1 MQFLIDA
8 VTAPIKPF
16 CRKTMPQPPENQP
29 ACLLFLA
36 RMVGVCLLSLLA
48 LVSPCQAQEQTASA
62 SIRVVLDDNYPPY
75 IFRDSEGKLQGILRD
90 TWDLWS
96 KKTGIAVQ
104 LDGMDWGKAQK
115 EMEAGHADVID
126 TIFETEKRLKIYDFS
141 RPYATIEVPIFFDK
155 EIGGIS
161 GIETLRGFTI
171 GVKDGDACVERL
183 VAGGIKNLKSYPSYE
198 MLVTAAANKD
208 VRVFCIDKPPAMYF
222 LYQRNLGGEFRH
234 TAPLYSG
241 QFHWAVSKGNIP
253 LRATLA
259 TGFSKISEAE
269 RQAIETRWL
278 GSPLNQP
285 QNFKYAK
292 QFAYALLLVGGLAC
306 ALTLWTWAL
315 RRRVKAKTAELTST
329 LNALREAKELYSKV
343 LQTSPD
349 GICVAD
355 VQGNITFASQRVLE
369 ILGVAQLEEII
380 GRNGLELVS
389 PEYHEAFTTNLER
402 ILRGA
407 APRDNRYLLIRK
419 SGLKFY
425 GELTSSCL
433 YDAAGNPSGLV
444 SIIRDVS
451 ERKRAEEALRASQA
465 HMEALVT
472 TTPVGVFETRADG
485 YCIFVNE
492 RWQEMSS
499 QSLVDA
505 QGDAWLGAIHGDERE
520 TVRNAWQ
527 LAVRDHVALQMEFRF
542 LRPDGASTW
551 VLLQTTPVLDSQGEV
566 SGHIGSATDITERKA
581 AEAQIEF
588 LAHHDPL
595 TGLPNRLLLKDRVEQ
610 TIVHA
615 GRTTGKAALLYLDLD
630 NFKTINDSLGHPV
643 GDALLQEVAKR
654 LLSCVRD
661 TDTISRQG
669 GDEFVVVL
677 TDVAD
682 TETISATAAKILQQL
697 VRPVLL
703 DRHELSTSISIGIAV
718 YPDDAQDFNALLQ
731 KADTAMYH
739 AKEAGRN
746 TYRFFNEQMNL
757 DAVDHLLMRNSL
769 SRGLQQREFV
779 LHYQPQINLAT
790 GAIIGAEALIR
801 WQHPE
806 RGLIP
811 PMRFIPIAESTGL
824 IVPIGEWVLNE
835 ACRQAVAWRQ
845 AGLPELV
852 MAVNLSA
859 VQFKRDDLEQSV
871 VAALSSSGLD
881 PALLELEL
889 TESIL
894 IHNTEKVFATVRRLK
909 SLGVKFS
916 IDDFGTGYS
925 SLAYLKRFDVDKL
938 KIDQSFI
945 RDLADD
951 PGDAAIV
958 RAIIQMARSLN
969 LKTIAEGV
977 EDASMLSYLR
987 LNHCDEAQ
995 GYLFGRPMPAE
1006 EFAAFLADADRTV
1019 TM

>member
-1 MQFLIDA
+1 MSPPA
-8 VTAPIKPF
+8 K
-16 CRKTMPQPPENQP
+16 KQPGCANT
-29 ACLLFLA
+29 LA
-36 RMVGVCLLSLLA
+36 RGLVACLSLLW
-48 LVSPCQAQEQTASA
+48 VMVQPCQAEEQARHGEATT
-62 SIRVVLDDNYPPY
+62 IRVVVDDNYPPY
-75 IFRDSEGKLQGILRD
+75 VFRDSNGKLQGILPD
-90 TWDLWS
+90 TWALWS
-96 KKTGIAVQ
+96 KKTGIAVR
-104 LDGMDWGKAQK
+104 LDGMDWSKALK
-115 EMEAGHADVID
+115 EMESGRADVID
-126 TIFETEKRLKIYDFS
+126 TLFETEKRSRIYDFS

-161 GIETLRGFTI
+161 GIETLRGFTV
-171 GVKDGDACVERL
+171 GVKDGDACIDKL
-183 VAGGIKNLKSYPSYE
+183 IAGGIKNLKSYPSYE

-222 LYQRNLGGEFRH
+222 LYQHNLEGAFRH

-241 QFHWAVSKGNIP
+241 QFHWAVGKGNIP
-253 LRATLA
+253 LRATLE
-259 TGFSKISEAE
+259 TGFAKIGEGE
-269 RQAIETRWL
+269 RQAIETHWL
-278 GSPLNQP
+278 GSPLNEQH
-285 QNFKYAK
+285 QQSFKYAK
-292 QFAYALLLVGGLAC
+292 QFAYALLLVGSLAC
-306 ALTLWTWAL
+306 ALTLWNWAL
-315 RRRVKAKTAELTST
+315 RRRVKAKTEELTCT
-329 LNALREAKELYSKV
+329 LTALREAKELYSTV

-355 VQGNITFASQRVLE
+355 LHGNITFASQRVLE
-369 ILGVAQLEEII
+369 ILGFAQLDEIV
-380 GRNGLELVS
+380 GRNGQEFVS
-389 PEYHEAFTTNLER
+389 QEYHEAFAANLER

-407 APRDNRYLLIRK
+407 APRDNRYQLIRK
-419 SGLKFY
+419 SGLKFF

-451 ERKRAEEALRASQA
+451 ERQRAEDALRASQA

-472 TTPVGVFETRADG
+472 TTPVGVCETRADG
-485 YCIFVNE
+485 YCIFINE
-492 RWQEMSS
+492 RWQEMSG
-499 QSLVDA
+499 QSLSNA

-520 TVRNAWQ
+520 GVRSAWQ
-527 LAVRDHVALQMEFRF
+527 LAVRTQTPLQMECRF

-551 VLLQTTPVLDSQGEV
+551 VLLQTTPVFDRQGAI
-566 SGHIGSATDITERKA
+566 SGHIGSATDITERKES
-581 AEAQIEF
+581 EAQIEF

-610 TIVHA
+610 TIAHA
-615 GRTTGKAALLYLDLD
+615 TRTSGKAALLYLDLD

-654 LLSCVRD
+654 LRDCVSD

-669 GDEFVVVL
+669 GDEFVVAL
-677 TDVAD
+677 TDAAD
-682 TETISATAAKILQQL
+682 TETISAMAAKILQQL
-697 VRPVLL
+697 AKPFVL
-703 DRHELSTSISIGIAV
+703 DRHELSTSISIGVAV

-746 TYRFFNEQMNL
+746 AYRFFNEQMNI

-769 SRGLQQREFV
+769 SRALQQREFV
-779 LHYQPQINLAT
+779 LHYQPQIDLAS
-790 GAIIGAEALIR
+790 GNIVGAEALIR
-801 WQHPE
+801 WRHPE

-811 PMRFIPIAESTGL
+811 PLRFIPVAENTGL

-835 ACRQAVAWRQ
+835 ACRQAVAWQQ
-845 AGLPELV
+845 AGLPDLV

-859 VQFKRDDLEQSV
+859 VQFTRDDLEQSV

-894 IHNTEKVFATVRRLK
+894 IHNTEQVFTTVRRLK
-909 SLGVKFS
+909 SLGVKLS

-977 EDASMLSYLR
+977 EDVGMLSYLR

-995 GYLFGRPMPAE
+995 GYFFGKPMPAE
-1006 EFAAFLADADRTV
+1006 EFAAFIAGAGKLTEQ
-1019 TM
+1019 MQ